1 LLTAFLTLHKL
12 RVAPKALVFIGFF
25 QGLIMAASR
34 LRESVISAFGAC
46 ATVVAVANTAHAST
60 PPLAWAGAKRL
71 HILCNVAGGPGIDQA
86 KLSAELCGEVKRLAA
101 KGAPVPVDI
110 IKLGDPA
117 VLGADAATL
126 LVHASIT
133 RSGDSRLLAFTI
145 RPYRT
150 SDAQTAVL
158 FGAAPRVVA
167 LQRTGIGGTAVR
179 AAIDAALAQTIP
191 WRRPPG
197 IQPLN

>member
-1 LLTAFLTLHKL
+1 MAAYRPGLIATALGAFVTGVLLT
-12 RVAPKALVFIGFF
+12 G
-25 QGLIMAASR
+25 AAR
-34 LRESVISAFGAC
+34 
-46 ATVVAVANTAHAST
+46 AST
-60 PPLAWAGAKRL
+60 PPLAFAGAKRL

-86 KLSAELCGEVKRLAA
+86 ALSAELCGEVKRLAA

-117 VLGADAATL
+117 VLGADAVTL

-133 RSGDSRLLAFTI
+133 HSGDSRLLAFTI

-150 SDAQTAVL
+150 SDAQTGVL
-158 FGAAPRVVA
+158 FGTAPRAVA
-167 LQRTGIGGTAVR
+167 LQRAGIGGTAVR
-179 AAIDAALAQTIP
+179 AAIDAALAETVP
-191 WRRPPG
+191 WRRAPG